1 MPRPRTRSPR
11 KRLPGPEVCAHDPDQ
26 SRPNTVMKG
35 PPARRIDPSGVP
47 FRKFE
52 EEVLR
57 TLRGLRPHPLPHA
70 LDPALPGCCAKRT
83 RGALRRDWTTR
94 PPTQSSVAERGR
106 ISRRRGAEGLAECE
120 GLPPRTSGTG
130 HQMDQFSGQGAFHH
144 CVGVRLI
151 RVMRA
156 NLRARKPFARRSCPR
171 ARHGG
176 GTSDWWSAGGYPRR
190 DEWQFR
196 GAAGPDVPP
205 CCGGLRKEQN
215 PRLDHD
221 PATRRLPAPE
231 GSGSRRMAELGTANR
246 FPAP

>member
-1 MPRPRTRSPR
+1 MPNGRG
-11 KRLPGPEVCAHDPDQ
+11 GPPPPPQ
-26 SRPNTVMKG
+26 TP
-35 PPARRIDPSGVP
+35 PPARVSVP
-47 FRKFE
+47 RRE
-52 EEVLR
+52 SSRGRGEVLKEAGGR
-57 TLRGLRPHPLPHA
+57 
-70 LDPALPGCCAKRT
+70 
-83 RGALRRDWTTR
+83 R
-94 PPTQSSVAERGR
+94 PPASLRSSPSPPLTIVSAAWSSSPGGEPLACARDPGRGE
-106 ISRRRGAEGLAECE
+106 GGEAEGLAECE